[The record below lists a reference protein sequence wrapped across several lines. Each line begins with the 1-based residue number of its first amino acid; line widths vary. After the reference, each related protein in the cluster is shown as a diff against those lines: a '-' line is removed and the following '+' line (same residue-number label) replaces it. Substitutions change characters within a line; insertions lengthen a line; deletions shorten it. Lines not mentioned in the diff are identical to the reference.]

1 MIHIRSLF
9 FSICLIPSLA
19 IIGGNILTQSAN
31 AETTKKLVIKKK
43 STKAKST
50 VKVKEAA
57 TKKSKPVVKKL
68 EKKTTKK
75 TVKKIA
81 KKKATKKTI
90 KYIKMPAGNHYKR
103 QPKIPSDALS
113 RTKATKGSFDG
124 KYNKIRDLIK
134 NDRKLNA
141 SIKSSAAKF
150 GIDPV
155 HIVGALVGEHTY
167 NVDALDHIQTYLVK
181 AASYFESA
189 ISFEYDNEH
198 VLEFVKRPQ
207 FKKCAE
213 VKSSYHRW
221 DCREDIWRGKF
232 SGKKVDGKKWPK
244 DRFGRVFF
252 QPLYAGQTFGLG
264 QLNPLTA
271 LRVDDLVRSTK
282 RTRALNAK
290 NAPQVYKTIM
300 DPKSA
305 LDYMAAVIK
314 TSIIAYRDVTGIDI
328 STNPGI
334 TATLYNLGDVYDRA
348 HSLKKKRKRS
358 RKIFPRENYYG
369 WLVNKKLTELE
380 KLVK

>member
-1 MIHIRSLF
+1 MIYNRSF
-9 FSICLIPSLA
+9 IFSFCLIPSLA
-19 IIGGNILTQSAN
+19 ILGGSVVTHPTQ
-31 AETTKKLVIKKK
+31 AETTKKTVLKKKTTKTSAKKSTAKK
-43 STKAKST
+43 STKASKS
-50 VKVKEAA
+50 
-57 TKKSKPVVKKL
+57 
-68 EKKTTKK
+68 
-75 TVKKIA
+75 A
-81 KKKATKKTI
+81 KKKPAKKPK
-90 KYIKMPAGNHYKR
+90 KYIKMAAGNYNKK
-103 QPKIPSDALS
+103 QPKIPSGAVS

-124 KYNKIRDLIK
+124 KYEKIRDLIK

-141 SIKSSAAKF
+141 SIKSSAARF

-198 VLEFVKRPQ
+198 VLDFIKRPE
-207 FKKCAE
+207 FKKCNA

-221 DCREDIWRGKF
+221 DCREDIWRAKF

-271 LRVDDLVRSTK
+271 LRVDDLVRATK
-282 RTRALNAK
+282 KTRPLNAK
-290 NAPQVYKTIM
+290 NAPAVYKTIM
-300 DPKSA
+300 DPRSA
-305 LDYMAAVIK
+305 IDYMAAVIK
-314 TSIIAYRDVTGIDI
+314 TSITAYRDVAGIDI
-328 STNPGI
+328 SGNPGI

-348 HSLKKKRKRS
+348 YSLKNKRKRS
-358 RKIFPRENYYG
+358 KKIFPRENYYG
-369 WLVNKKLTELE
+369 WLVNKKLSELE